1 MMTSTASFS
10 LHRNRFG
17 HLVLTDAEGAAHEN
31 VLAVR
36 AHPITAPLEGVSILS
51 QDGHELVWVSRL
63 DELEPPLRALLEEA
77 LGAREFMP
85 EIERL
90 EKVSSF
96 ATPST
101 WQVRTDRGEARFVLK
116 GEEDIRRL
124 PGGILLIAD
133 ANGIQYLIRDL
144 FALDRHSRKL
154 LDRFL

>member
-1 MMTSTASFS
+1 MNTHTAGFD
-10 LHRNRFG
+10 LTRNRFG
-17 HLVLTDAEGAAHEN
+17 HFVLTDAEGAVHEN
-31 VLAVR
+31 VIAVR
-36 AHPITAPLEGVSILS
+36 AHPITAPEEGVSLLS
-51 QDGHELVWVSRL
+51 QDGHELVWIPRL
-63 DELEPPLRALLEEA
+63 DKLDAPLRALVVEA
-77 LGAREFMP
+77 LSNREFMP

-90 EKVSSF
+90 EAVSSF

-101 WQVRTDRGEARFVLK
+101 WTVKTSRGETRFVLK

>member
-1 MMTSTASFS
+1 MNTHTAGFE
-10 LHRNRFG
+10 LTRNRFG
-17 HLVLTDAEGAAHEN
+17 HFVLTDAEGSVHEN

-36 AHPITAPLEGVSILS
+36 AHPITAPDEGVSILS
-51 QDGHELVWVSRL
+51 QEGHELVWIPRL
-63 DELEPPLRALLEEA
+63 DELDAPLRSLIEEA
-77 LGAREFMP
+77 LSNREFMP

-90 EKVSSF
+90 EEVSSF

-101 WQVRTDRGEARFVLK
+101 WMVKTSRGQTRFVLK

>member
-1 MMTSTASFS
+1 MNT
-10 LHRNRFG
+10 HGPRFG
-17 HLVLTDAEGAAHEN
+17 LIRNLFGHFVLTDAEGAVHEN
-31 VLAVR
+31 VIAVR
-36 AHPITAPLEGVSILS
+36 AHPITAPDEGVSILS
-51 QDGHELVWVSRL
+51 QDGHELVWIPL
-63 DELEPPLRALLEEA
+63 LYELEAPLRALVEEA
-77 LGAREFMP
+77 LSNREFMP

-90 EKVSSF
+90 EAVSSF

-101 WQVRTDRGEARFVLK
+101 WAVKTSQGETRFVLK